1 MVYIIYGK
9 HENNDLVSA
18 VNDKE
23 HVVICDSFS
32 IFSEEIKTIKKILNE
47 TDEKDCILVHDE
59 KCSVPVGEALYLLE
73 RCGADRVFDWCC
85 SPNWQ
90 LYIEEASN
98 APLLNIVDGYYL
110 TELNGTHLETA
121 NNPFTSVLFGKETD
135 GIWNERPYS
144 IHVTR
149 ECISIRRI
157 IRNALVKN
165 ISESF
170 GRNCT
175 KKDYDD
181 FKKEHGLWLDGI
193 GECIQ
198 KDVLIKS
205 FYDDDLQ
212 WENVFSKRSTLNTG
226 KILRQRLNEFEGDI
240 EQNVRTVKGYFRD
253 ILRDAV
259 VRCTER
265 PGYGIRFAHEF
276 LTMFLIPEITS
287 FMEASSEQYNQ
298 LKDAEMKF
306 KQEVDESA
314 YAALH
319 VVEELVKQTHY
330 DYILTKNAP
339 SYLLGYYLKKK
350 YGLKWVASWN
360 DPYPHDK
367 YPYPYGKGWNYSTM
381 NIQREISRMRKA
393 DIHIFPNDRIKSWMQ
408 HYLAVPETNIRI
420 VPHVLIP
427 QTAKRPQIQNE
438 LRLIHSGSLTAP
450 RNPEN
455 LFRALA
461 RILSEDP
468 SIKIKLSILGK
479 MDENSLNLI
488 NELHLQESIKFLGN
502 VAYDDS
508 IALLSNYDVAV
519 IVEADCKE
527 GIFLPTKVA
536 DFMSVNIPILSLSPR
551 TGVLN
556 DLFVAGNIPYFA
568 SVDSIDDIAECIHAL
583 YQDFKRNDIRQNKI
597 PHEYTSQYVVETYQK
612 L

>member
-319 VVEELVKQTHY
+319 VSRFTGDREFAVEEYVAALESYWGCLVRQVKLKALY
-330 DYILTKNAP
+330 DIYEDIEKSVRISADRIEQMQQKREAFAAKYVTDFDDDTLNIYQINPSDSKMVDEFLADEKYEELEQILKD
-339 SYLLGYYLKKK
+339 K
-350 YGLKWVASWN
+350 YAQDIADIIKIRKRNSSVKILDDDIVWYSTEEVKLYNRMTDQFFLNVKTDKERDDVYRKWVWQ
-360 DPYPHDK
+360 YF
-367 YPYPYGKGWNYSTM
+367 
-381 NIQREISRMRKA
+381 E
-393 DIHIFPNDRIKSWMQ
+393 
-408 HYLAVPETNIRI
+408 
-420 VPHVLIP
+420 
-427 QTAKRPQIQNE
+427 
-438 LRLIHSGSLTAP
+438 
-450 RNPEN
+450 
-455 LFRALA
+455 
-461 RILSEDP
+461 
-468 SIKIKLSILGK
+468 
-479 MDENSLNLI
+479 
-488 NELHLQESIKFLGN
+488 
-502 VAYDDS
+502 
-508 IALLSNYDVAV
+508 
-519 IVEADCKE
+519 E
-527 GIFLPTKVA
+527 GILEKTDDGFTVRSQDVYDELDKKQ
-536 DFMSVNIPILSLSPR
+536 LSLSELLKIHRKIEETASWKVLTVIPV
-551 TGVLN
+551 TGTINVLVRYLQEHN
-556 DLFVAGNIPYFA
+556 ELITMLDEQRGICYKNKL
-568 SVDSIDDIAECIHAL
+568 
-583 YQDFKRNDIRQNKI
+583 IREQCRKELSSFI
-597 PHEYTSQYVVETYQK
+597 
-612 L
+612 